1 MPSWTAVSLR
11 GRVSG
16 WSGTGPRPAVRAPAA
31 APSLPARSAQVQAEG
46 AHSQRGQRLAGQP
59 RAPLASGGRGTASSA
74 GARRLRGAP
83 HRQPSGALPAG
94 RVRER
99 TAPHRSR
106 SPSAACPAGTAAR
119 PLSRPCHTCR
129 SESCESAPPPGC
141 RVSGGTAE
149 VGKHVPKKK
158 APRAHDKR
166 EEQQVLR
173 LRQPALAL
181 GQRCRPTKLATGWL
195 RCRRLHRRRP
205 AHQGR
210 GPSSTAPL
218 MSGSSPSALP
228 DASMPAAS
236 SRDAACVCSWSGI
249 SPCRRPTQ
257 RPCHYT
263 GRLGITGGSSASW

>member
-1 MPSWTAVSLR
+1 MPSCTAVSLR

-16 WSGTGPRPAVRAPAA
+16 WSGHGPRPAVRAPAA
-31 APSLPARSAQVQAEG
+31 AHSLPARSARCRRGWHPRSVG
-46 AHSQRGQRLAGQP
+46 RGWPVSQGPRSPPAAGGQRLQ
-59 RAPLASGGRGTASSA
+59 RMA
-74 GARRLRGAP
+74 GASEERRTGSR
-83 HRQPSGALPAG
+83 AG
-94 RVRER
+94 RCQRSAWGSAPRRVALVVLQQRVPQVRQR
-99 TAPHRSR
+99 ARYHARVIP
-106 SPSAACPAGTAAR
+106 AAR
-119 PLSRPCHTCR
+119 RAAAQHH
-129 SESCESAPPPGC
+129 PPGC
-141 RVSGGTAE
+141 RVLRGTAQG
-149 VGKHVPKKK
+149 VKPVPKKK

-181 GQRCRPTKLATGWL
+181 GQRRRPTKLATDWL
-195 RCRRLHRRRP
+195 RCRRLRRRRP

-249 SPCRRPTQ
+249 SPCRRPMQ
-257 RPCHYT
+257 RPCRYT
-263 GRLGITGGSSASW
+263 GRLGITGGSSAGW